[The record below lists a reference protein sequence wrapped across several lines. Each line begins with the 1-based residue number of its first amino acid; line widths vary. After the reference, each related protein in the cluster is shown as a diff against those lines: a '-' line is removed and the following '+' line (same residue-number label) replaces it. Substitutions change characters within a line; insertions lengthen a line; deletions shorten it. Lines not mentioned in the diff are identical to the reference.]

1 MMTAEENGILG
12 PLRQLLSDRQS
23 PESKALFLQLAQFA
37 GGRVSRLARSRYP
50 DLLSESDQE
59 DVVSDVLYQLMSGTL
74 AQFRGT
80 SIGELLAFVRTI
92 SDRSLWRLAQ
102 RRIRERDALA
112 GEAGEA
118 VRGWTSPATR
128 PDQTILSI
136 PTTPLSDTDASYLL
150 SLVEAGSQADFARQQ
165 GVSRAAVTQ
174 RLQRIRRRISAM
186 STREQATTEAWL
198 RHSAA
203 RISASGPADG

>member
-1 MMTAEENGILG
+1 MTTAEENGILG

-23 PESKALFLQLAQFA
+23 PEAKALYLQLAQFT
-37 GGRVSRLARSRYP
+37 GGRVSRLARCRYP
-50 DLLSESDQE
+50 DLLTESDQE
-59 DVVSDVLYQLMSGTL
+59 DIVSDVLYQLMSGTL

-80 SIGELLAFVRTI
+80 SIGELLAFVRTVT
-92 SDRSLWRLAQ
+92 DRSLWRLAQ
-102 RRIRERDALA
+102 RRIREREALA

-118 VRGWTSPATR
+118 VRSWSSPPPH
-128 PDQTILSI
+128 PDQAVLVI
-136 PTTPLSDTDASYLL
+136 PTTPLSETDASYLL

-174 RLQRIRRRISAM
+174 RIQRIRRRIAAM

-203 RISASGPADG
+203 RLSASGPADG